1 MIHCLSC
8 EKYPTDTKVIPYNSD
23 FPIDTFK
30 VRLLSSFLPEPLP
43 TSGADV
49 VELADKTKFA
59 VGSLLYVVNGS
70 QGSEIYVF
78 DSEQFVLWSA
88 TSYAPTPEGDQAS
101 DIVDI
106 GEVDYMI
113 LTA

>member
-1 MIHCLSC
+1 MVHCLSC
-8 EKYPTDTKVIPYNSD
+8 ERYPKDLRVIPYGSE
-23 FPIDTFK
+23 FPLELYK
-30 VRLLSSFLPEPLP
+30 VRLLSSFLPDPMP

-49 VELADKTKFA
+49 EGLADNTQFA

-78 DSEQFVLWSA
+78 DSEQFVLWSTA
-88 TSYAPTPEGDQAS
+88 SSYPTPEGDQSS
-101 DIVDI
+101 DVVDV

>member
-1 MIHCLSC
+1 MVHCLSC
-8 EKYPTDTKVIPYNSD
+8 EKYPTDTKVIPYGSD

-30 VRLLSSFLPEPLP
+30 VRLLSSFLPEPMP

-49 VELADKTKFA
+49 EELADKTKFA
-59 VGSLLYVVNGS
+59 VGSILYVVNGS
-70 QGSEIYVF
+70 KGSEVYVF
-78 DSEQFVLWSA
+78 TNDGFELWSSGS
-88 TSYAPTPEGDQAS
+88 SYPTPEGDQSS
-101 DIVDI
+101 DVVDV

>member
-1 MIHCLSC
+1 MVHCLSC
-8 EKYPTDTKVIPYNSD
+8 ERYPKDLKVIPYGSE
-23 FPIDTFK
+23 FPLELYK
-30 VRLLSSFLPEPLP
+30 VRLLSSFLPEPMP

-49 VELADKTKFA
+49 EGLANNTQFS

-70 QGSEIYVF
+70 KGSEVYVF
-78 DSEQFVLWSA
+78 TNDGFELWSSGA
-88 TSYAPTPEGDQAS
+88 SYPAPEGDQSS
-101 DIVDI
+101 DVVDV